1 MRRRRRKK
9 IKDAPLRALVG
20 SKPWRIAVAV
30 ILVAVCVG
38 LLVTVVVRAY
48 QTFKFTGPY
57 RVVYE
62 GRVIDKSTTITESMT
77 GSGAVY
83 RLHVRG
89 RDGVVF
95 DKAVT
100 TDLYNRARVGMWVRG
115 GPEGPEFY
123 ADEPPP
129 ADAATK
135 TEGAETPTVSAPR

>member
-30 ILVAVCVG
+30 ILVAVCAG
-38 LLVTVVVRAY
+38 LLVTFVVRAY
-48 QTFKFTGPY
+48 QSFEFTGPY

-62 GRVIDKSTTITESMT
+62 GRVVDKSTTITESMT
-77 GSGAVY
+77 GSGATY

-100 TDLYNRARVGMWVRG
+100 ADVYNRARVGMWVRG
-115 GPEGPEFY
+115 GPGGPEFY
-123 ADEPPP
+123 TTEPPP
-129 ADAATK
+129 TPDATK
-135 TEGAETPTVSAPR
+135 TEGAETSTVSAPR